1 MNDCSSLAF
10 QMMCWLPRARRPSQ
24 SPHSSSG
31 PLTILPLPEIF
42 TGTTSS
48 LHHTV
53 TSPPHAPHHGI
64 MTSPQTNSAPQVRL
78 TAEHNTL
85 HRSLALHTDSLLKS
99 NPSRYAAGA
108 QQVSHA
114 AFCRRS
120 DASRG
125 LLPLAPP
132 PRLLPRDFALLFP
145 RQDMQT
151 CK

>member
-1 MNDCSSLAF
+1 MNCSSLAF

-114 AFCRRS
+114 AFGAMPRAGSCRWLLRLAFFLVTS
-120 DASRG
+120 PCCSRDKIC
-125 LLPLAPP
+125 
-132 PRLLPRDFALLFP
+132 RHVNR
-145 RQDMQT
+145 
-151 CK
+151 